1 MPPPGFIIGMLLAAV
16 AVVLIILRTRSHREL
31 NRSALRLRSSQQRL
45 LRSQERLGNSLEE
58 LAAAIKLAQA
68 KRAEKDAASASKPA
82 PARRRQQ
89 QWRTPARRAL
99 LPLRQPNP
107 GGPLCPHPY
116 ARAARPSRI
125 RLRPPAAAKPPA
137 AAPKT
142 RQRQACAILV
152 LRYAASAAHRACPYE
167 PDPWP

>member
-82 PARRRQQ
+82 PPGGNSNGGRQHAARCSRCGNPTPAAPFARTPMRGRLGPAGYGYARRRRQ
-89 QWRTPARRAL
+89 TAGRR
-99 LPLRQPNP
+99 P
-107 GGPLCPHPY
+107 
-116 ARAARPSRI
+116 
-125 RLRPPAAAKPPA
+125 
-137 AAPKT
+137 
-142 RQRQACAILV
+142 
-152 LRYAASAAHRACPYE
+152 
-167 PDPWP
+167 